1 MTKQFRKE
9 YYMVNNLWVVFI
21 VGILIGMVIA
31 TVIYASC
38 KTAGVLKID
47 HTSSDKDIYR
57 IEINDLS
64 KLDHESRIILKIDHD
79 ADLSH

>member
-21 VGILIGMVIA
+21 VGILVGMVIA
-31 TVIYASC
+31 IVIYASC
-38 KTAGVLKID
+38 KTVGVLKID
-47 HTSSDKDIYR
+47 RTSSDKDIYR
-57 IEINDLS
+57 IEIDDLG
-64 KLDHESRIILKIDHD
+64 KLDNKSRIILKIDHD

>member
-1 MTKQFRKE
+1 
-9 YYMVNNLWVVFI
+9 MVNNPWVVFI

-31 TVIYASC
+31 TVIYNVC

-47 HTSSDKDIYR
+47 YTSSDKDIYR
-57 IEINDLS
+57 IEIDDLS

>member
-1 MTKQFRKE
+1 MI
-9 YYMVNNLWVVFI
+9 NNPWFIFI

-31 TVIYASC
+31 TVIYSVC

-47 HTSSDKDIYR
+47 RTSSDKDIYR
-57 IEINDLS
+57 IEIDDLS
-64 KLDHESRIILKIDHD
+64 KLDHESRIILKIDHN

>member
-1 MTKQFRKE
+1 
-9 YYMVNNLWVVFI
+9 MVNSPLVVFI

-31 TVIYASC
+31 TIIYNVC

-47 HTSSDKDIYR
+47 RTNSDKDIYR
-57 IEINDLS
+57 IEIDDLS
-64 KLDHESRIILKIDHD
+64 RLDHESRIILKIDHD

>member
-1 MTKQFRKE
+1 
-9 YYMVNNLWVVFI
+9 MVNNLWVVFI

-31 TVIYASC
+31 TVIYNVC

-47 HTSSDKDIYR
+47 HTSPDKDIYR
-57 IEINDLS
+57 IEIDDLS
-64 KLDHESRIILKIDHD
+64 KLDHESRIILKIDHN

>member
-1 MTKQFRKE
+1 
-9 YYMVNNLWVVFI
+9 MVNNPLVILI
-21 VGILIGMVIA
+21 VGILVGMVIA
-31 TVIYASC
+31 TAIYAAR

-47 HTSSDKDIYR
+47 RTSSDKDIYR

-64 KLDHESRIILKIDHD
+64 RLDHESRIILKIDHD

>member
-1 MTKQFRKE
+1 
-9 YYMVNNLWVVFI
+9 MVNNPLVVFI

-31 TVIYASC
+31 TVIYSVC
-38 KTAGVLKID
+38 KTVGVLKID

-57 IEINDLS
+57 IEIDDLN
-64 KLDHESRIILKIDHD
+64 KLDRESRIILKIDHD

>member
-1 MTKQFRKE
+1 
-9 YYMVNNLWVVFI
+9 MVNSPWVVFI

-31 TVIYASC
+31 TVIYNVC

-47 HTSSDKDIYR
+47 RTSSDKDIYR

-64 KLDHESRIILKIDHD
+64 RLDHESRIILKIDHD

>member
-1 MTKQFRKE
+1 MI
-9 YYMVNNLWVVFI
+9 NNPWVIFI

-31 TVIYASC
+31 SVIYATC

-57 IEINDLS
+57 IEIDDLS